1 MNSQENPKIKIL
13 VVDDEPDNLDLL
25 YRTFHKEYKVLRAE
39 SGPAALEILAK
50 EGEVAVIISDQRMP
64 KMSGTEFLSLTAAQ
78 YPDVIR
84 IILTGYTDVEDL
96 VEAINAGKVF
106 KYVTKP
112 WDAEDLKMLV
122 SQAVDTH
129 NILKARTN
137 ELRRALS
144 QESLLY
150 AVTNTIRSAPNY
162 QQMLQRIVETIGQMF
177 EVSCCLLR
185 PFQDGRVADEWFVYQ
200 KAENKGL
207 RGDAEASPSD
217 ASAGLSPDLLP
228 DLVWETLDV
237 EVIQDAET
245 DERVLNWDNQQ
256 RLQAYQAANI
266 RSSLIVPLFYQMELM
281 AVLALHQFDRPRRWE
296 DHDVQLVIT
305 VADQAALALS
315 QARAYEQVRALAKRE
330 ALVNTITTAIRSS
343 LDPQN
348 IFAAITQQLGQALQ
362 VDGCVLSLWT
372 EDDEYVQ
379 CVGLYDTTR
388 DSVSVEQ
395 GFNNP
400 EVVGNL
406 PGIEAA
412 AAASAALNTRGWV
425 FAHPSLP
432 QSLVPIRGNPVLLQV
447 MVSKEPVAI
456 EDLNDRPDL
465 NVTELQVRSPARAL
479 LVVPLLSEGQII
491 GSISLRQND
500 TTRCWNLSDIDLAQ
514 IVATQASLAVQ
525 QSRLYQTT
533 RQQAERL
540 LEADRLKTEFFQ
552 NISHE
557 FRTPL
562 TLTIGPLESACNRKE
577 DLPYQQA
584 VIALRNSRRLLRLV
598 NQLLDLQRL
607 DAGRMQPSFRPCD
620 LVGFCSSTAESFR
633 SYCEKKGLH
642 LITQLQDCP
651 LLYLDI
657 ERFDKV
663 IYNLLSNAVKFTPE
677 GGTITLT
684 VAPAGAHCL
693 LQVKDTGIGIRT
705 EQIPYLFER
714 FHQAEGSA
722 SRSYE
727 GSGLG
732 LALVKELVELHG
744 GQISVES
751 VYGEGTTFSVWLH
764 FGSTHLP
771 PERVLEIPAEF
782 HSSKAAVELA
792 DVEADLSE
800 DEAENNNFEALQ
812 PVNSETVAGTVLVV
826 DDNPD
831 LRFYVSGIL
840 RNSGFAVF
848 LARNGE
854 EGFAVAKSR
863 RPNLILTDL
872 MMPLVSGLDLIKM
885 IREDEELQGTP
896 VILLTAKADEDTRI
910 EGVERGADAYLS
922 KPFND
927 RELLAE
933 VRNLIALKQN
943 ERRVQQ
949 LNSYLTESVLRR
961 FLPPSMVKAAAAGDL
976 TLDLRPEPRLITILF
991 SDIVGFTEM
1000 ANTLRSRRVAEL
1012 LNEYLAAM
1020 TKAIFDSG
1028 GTVDKFVGDAV
1039 MALFGAPEELTPNEQ
1054 VRRALAAARQM
1065 LRALKE
1071 LNQRW
1076 IEQGIVGE
1084 NGVPPVR
1091 FRCGIHQGTAVVG
1104 MFGGPDRSDYTAIGP
1119 SVNIAARLQ
1128 EVAEPNTVLISAAVA
1143 DYVDEDRI
1151 VKYKPLKL
1159 KGIDETVLTF
1169 VLNCD

>member
-25 YRTFHKEYKVLRAE
+25 YRTFHREYKVLRAE

-112 WDAEDLKMLV
+112 WDAEELRALV

-200 KAENKGL
+200 K
-207 RGDAEASPSD
+207 GDPEARPLD
-217 ASAGLSPDLLP
+217 ADTAGLSPDLLP

-237 EVIQDAET
+237 EVIQDAQT
-245 DERVLNWDNQQ
+245 DSRVLNGDNRRQ
-256 RLQAYQAANI
+256 QAYQAANI

-281 AVLALHQFDRPRRWE
+281 AVLALHQFDRPRRWA
-296 DHDVQLVIT
+296 DHEVQLVIT

-362 VDGCVLSLWT
+362 VDGCALSLWT

-388 DSVSVEQ
+388 DSVAVEQ

-400 EVVGNL
+400 QVVGNP
-406 PGIEAA
+406 PGPETAAESAA
-412 AAASAALNTRGWV
+412 ANARGWV

-456 EDLNDRPDL
+456 EDLSKRPDF

-491 GSISLRQND
+491 GSISLRQNRS
-500 TTRCWNLSDIDLAQ
+500 TRCWNLSDIDLAQ
-514 IVATQASLAVQ
+514 IVATQAALAVQ

-562 TLTIGPLESACNRKE
+562 TLTIGPLESACGRK
-577 DLPYQQA
+577 
-584 VIALRNSRRLLRLV
+584 
-598 NQLLDLQRL
+598 
-607 DAGRMQPSFRPCD
+607 
-620 LVGFCSSTAESFR
+620 
-633 SYCEKKGLH
+633 
-642 LITQLQDCP
+642 
-651 LLYLDI
+651 
-657 ERFDKV
+657 
-663 IYNLLSNAVKFTPE
+663 
-677 GGTITLT
+677 
-684 VAPAGAHCL
+684 
-693 LQVKDTGIGIRT
+693 
-705 EQIPYLFER
+705 
-714 FHQAEGSA
+714 
-722 SRSYE
+722 
-727 GSGLG
+727 
-732 LALVKELVELHG
+732 
-744 GQISVES
+744 
-751 VYGEGTTFSVWLH
+751 
-764 FGSTHLP
+764 
-771 PERVLEIPAEF
+771 
-782 HSSKAAVELA
+782 
-792 DVEADLSE
+792 
-800 DEAENNNFEALQ
+800 
-812 PVNSETVAGTVLVV
+812 
-826 DDNPD
+826 
-831 LRFYVSGIL
+831 
-840 RNSGFAVF
+840 
-848 LARNGE
+848 
-854 EGFAVAKSR
+854 
-863 RPNLILTDL
+863 
-872 MMPLVSGLDLIKM
+872 
-885 IREDEELQGTP
+885 
-896 VILLTAKADEDTRI
+896 
-910 EGVERGADAYLS
+910 
-922 KPFND
+922 
-927 RELLAE
+927 
-933 VRNLIALKQN
+933 
-943 ERRVQQ
+943 
-949 LNSYLTESVLRR
+949 
-961 FLPPSMVKAAAAGDL
+961 
-976 TLDLRPEPRLITILF
+976 
-991 SDIVGFTEM
+991 
-1000 ANTLRSRRVAEL
+1000 
-1012 LNEYLAAM
+1012 
-1020 TKAIFDSG
+1020 
-1028 GTVDKFVGDAV
+1028 
-1039 MALFGAPEELTPNEQ
+1039 
-1054 VRRALAAARQM
+1054 
-1065 LRALKE
+1065 
-1071 LNQRW
+1071 
-1076 IEQGIVGE
+1076 
-1084 NGVPPVR
+1084 
-1091 FRCGIHQGTAVVG
+1091 
-1104 MFGGPDRSDYTAIGP
+1104 
-1119 SVNIAARLQ
+1119 
-1128 EVAEPNTVLISAAVA
+1128 
-1143 DYVDEDRI
+1143 
-1151 VKYKPLKL
+1151 
-1159 KGIDETVLTF
+1159 
-1169 VLNCD
+1169 